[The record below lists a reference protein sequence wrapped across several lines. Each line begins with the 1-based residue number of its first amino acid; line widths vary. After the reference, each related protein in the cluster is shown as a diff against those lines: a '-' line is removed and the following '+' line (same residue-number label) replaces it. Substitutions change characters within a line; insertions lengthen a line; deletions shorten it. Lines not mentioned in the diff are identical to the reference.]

1 MDQLARVRKE
11 LAEVLRANRRRR
23 SDGGAE
29 AGFDAAA
36 VTYDADYDHAASAAA
51 APAPGAGED
60 RDPLAGLLEMREHD
74 VPYLVRACIDLG
86 LRAGMWY
93 TLTPDPEGGVALSDR
108 ATLPKAA
115 PTVLAFN
122 IECTKAPLKFP
133 DADSIACCGF
143 IEGV

>member
-36 VTYDADYDHAASAAA
+36 AAVTYDADYDHAVA

-115 PTVLAFN
+115 PTVLAFDN
-122 IECTKAPLKFP
+122 ADGATADAAAGFPL
-133 DADSIACCGF
+133 SHS
-143 IEGV
+143 VS